1 VLWKFLTTRLLPY
14 ISVLLLALPSIV
26 FGQSVEW
33 ASRVLDYSSQ
43 RGDAA
48 YSAQQLL
55 GRPNK
60 CPATGDSPCAWASG
74 ADIDDGGEQEDYV
87 VVGYQ
92 TPLRVAQ
99 IAICENFYPGAVSKV
114 VLHDVDGGTHQV
126 YTAKPKA
133 AGLTARV
140 LRIFGKKR
148 TDYLVSA
155 VEIVLETGV
164 VAGLNEIDAVG
175 ISESTTPI
183 EAEINVVPDAHV
195 GGREHLDERI
205 NSAYDEVLPVISP
218 DGNTLFVDRKNHPDN
233 IGPNDNIWF
242 STQDSA
248 GKWQPLENIGPALNN
263 KLGAYVAS
271 VTPDGNTLL
280 IGGTYK
286 ADTSKADTTERFGLW
301 LTHRTA
307 TSWGAPELVRMKD
320 FYSNSKFVEFCLSS
334 DGRMIV
340 LTLDRSDSKG
350 GRDLYVSFV
359 QQDGTWS
366 APKNLGPG
374 INTAAEEATPF
385 LAADGRTLYFASEG
399 YAGYGSMD
407 MYITRRLDE
416 SWEKWSEPQNL
427 GPEINSASW
436 DAYYTVT
443 ASGEYAYFVST
454 ENSYGLGDI
463 YRAKLPQ
470 ALRPRPV
477 VLLSGR
483 VLDAKTGKPV
493 NARIKY
499 ELLPG
504 GREVGGAATNPTS
517 GIYKITLPAGFTYG
531 YRAEAPGYVPVSE
544 NLDLRSTEH
553 YSEERRDLKLVPL
566 EKGQTI
572 RLNNIFFETGKAE
585 LRPESFAELDRVVE
599 LLKLNP
605 SMQIAISGHT
615 DNVGAASLNR
625 ELSDARAKSVM
636 AYLVQK
642 GIQQKRLV
650 ARGFGDAK
658 PIADNATDEGRQA
671 NRRVEF
677 TITRE

>member
-1 VLWKFLTTRLLPY
+1 MLLVFLPTTLF
-14 ISVLLLALPSIV
+14 AQ
-26 FGQSVEW
+26 GVEW
-33 ASRVLDYSSQ
+33 ASSVVDFSSQ
-43 RGDAA
+43 HGEQA

-60 CPATGDSPCAWASG
+60 CPATGDSPCAWASA
-74 ADIDDGGEQEDYV
+74 ADLDDGGEQEDYV
-87 VVGYQ
+87 VVRYA
-92 TPLRVAQ
+92 TPLHVAQ
-99 IAICENFYPGAVSKV
+99 IGICENFYPGAVSKV
-114 VLHDVDGGTHQV
+114 VLHDVDGGTHTV
-126 YTAKPKA
+126 YKATPKP

-140 LRIFGKKR
+140 LRIFGRKK
-148 TDYLVSA
+148 TDYLVRD
-155 VEIVLETGV
+155 VEVVLQTGLV
-164 VAGLNEIDAVG
+164 PGLNEIDAIG

-183 EAEINVVPDAHV
+183 EAEINVVPDAQV
-195 GGREHLDERI
+195 GPREHLDDNI
-205 NSAYDEVLPVISP
+205 NSPYDEVLPVIAP
-218 DGNTLFVDRKNHPDN
+218 DGKTLFVDRKNHPDN
-233 IGPNDNIWF
+233 IGPNDNIWIT
-242 STQDSA
+242 TQDST
-248 GKWQPLENIGPALNN
+248 GHWQPLQNIGPALNN
-263 KLGAYVAS
+263 EFGTYAAS

-280 IGGTYK
+280 IGGTFTV
-286 ADTSKADTTERFGLW
+286 DTSQRFGLW

-307 TSWGAPELVRMKD
+307 DSWSKPEFVRIKD
-320 FYSNSKFVEFCLSS
+320 FYNNSKFQEFCLSS
-334 DGRMIV
+334 DGRTIV
-340 LTLDRSDSKG
+340 LSLDRTDSKG
-350 GRDLYVSFV
+350 GRDLYVCFL

-399 YAGYGSMD
+399 YSGYGSMD
-407 MYITRRLDE
+407 MYIARRLDE
-416 SWEKWSEPQNL
+416 SWGKWSEPQNL
-427 GPEINSASW
+427 GPQINSESW

-454 ENSYGLGDI
+454 LGSNGQGDI
-463 YRAKLPQ
+463 YRVKLPQ

-517 GIYKITLPAGFTYG
+517 GIYKISLPAGFTYG

-553 YSEERRDLKLVPL
+553 YSEERRDLMLVPI

-585 LRPESFAELDRVVE
+585 LRPESFAELDRIVD
-599 LLKLNP
+599 LLQVNRT
-605 SMQIAISGHT
+605 MEIAISGHT
-615 DNVGAASLNR
+615 DNVGTATLNR
-625 ELSDARAKSVM
+625 ELSDARAKAVM

-642 GIQQKRLV
+642 GIQQKRLK
-650 ARGFGDAK
+650 AKGYGDAK
-658 PIADNATDEGRQA
+658 PIADNSTEEGRQA

-677 TITRE
+677 TITRQ